1 VVDLKVIEGGRPPF
15 LRYYDNHVTCD
26 FCGQQTRGRLYEYSV
41 DVVCGSCGEAIVTVR
56 TPDDV
61 V

>member
-1 VVDLKVIEGGRPPF
+1 VVDLRIIEGGDLPF
-15 LRYYDNHVTCD
+15 LRYYDSHVTCD

-41 DVVCGSCGEAIVTVR
+41 DVVCGSCREAIATVR
-56 TPDDV
+56 APDEV